1 MTDSTGAEF
10 YKTLSADK
18 TKGNYQKTR
27 WDTPIGRGHFET
39 TQKTIV
45 EHAFLIARNMR
56 RYLELGPGPGTWTKL
71 FVETHPDASFTLI
84 DISEEMLGQAKREL
98 NLDAIEYVLS
108 DFREY
113 EGHTGAVD
121 FFFSSRAIEYIED
134 KSMVANKVTSLL
146 KGGGKGFI
154 ITKCGHP
161 LRDSLRGRKL
171 PERHAHQT
179 TPRAFI
185 RELQK
190 TGLKVRGCGIAA
202 VTVPLA
208 QNPTLNSL
216 VWKIAQFLPVI
227 LLPFGIA
234 ESFCFSFEK
243 PSARA

>member
-1 MTDSTGAEF
+1 MSESTGAEF
-10 YKTLSADK
+10 YKSLSPDQ
-18 TKGNYQKTR
+18 TKGDYQKTR
-27 WDTPIGRGHFET
+27 WDTNMGRAHFET
-39 TQKTIV
+39 TQKSIV
-45 EHAFLIARNMR
+45 THAFPLARTMR

-71 FVETHPDASFTLI
+71 FVETHPDASLTLV

-98 NLDAIEYVLS
+98 NSDTIEYVLS

-134 KSMVANKVTSLL
+134 KSMVAGKVSSLL
-146 KGGGKGFI
+146 KEGGKGFI

-161 LRDSLRGRKL
+161 VRDSLRGRKL

-190 TGLKVRGCGIAA
+190 AGLKVTSFGIAA
-202 VTVPLA
+202 VTVPLVH
-208 QNPTLNSL
+208 NPALNTL
-216 VWKIAQFLPVI
+216 VWKIAQFLPAALQPYV
-227 LLPFGIA
+227 FA
-234 ESFCFSFEK
+234 ESFWVAFEK